1 MANPLRYANLRSGV
15 TVIAAIALAMVAA
28 CGRESPPEAKPAV
41 PGAADY
47 AVLDR
52 GVGLMGQYEFAQAR
66 DAFAKL
72 VERYPAW
79 NSARF
84 DLAIALLNR
93 QQDGD
98 ERAAADMLRALVRDD
113 PGNLNAVYALALLT
127 LHGGEAKDAQ
137 PLFKR
142 VAEADGRDA
151 YPRYFLAQSILAQ
164 DRPADALPLFQE
176 AAALDP
182 RLRSARYGASQAL
195 ARLGRAKE
203 AAAMLAAF
211 EEDKNNPLARLAEFK
226 YTRMGTRALAIG
238 SPVSP
243 AAAAT
248 PTGALFAAP
257 VQIVRSTPVTNAHA
271 VATAADIDGDGEV
284 DLFLSN
290 GSGSP
295 SPVLLSKA
303 GDFAPQ
309 PRHDLALRGGA
320 DFAAWGDIDNDGLL
334 DVLLC
339 DARSSPRIMAQ
350 SPRGTWK
357 TRHVPALA
365 KIGGTRDCQLVDA
378 DHDGDLDIL
387 LVTMRGE
394 RLIIANNGDGT
405 FRNLADRL
413 PKPTGRTSAVQI
425 LAVDIDDDHDLDLV
439 VLHAGGPHEVL
450 ANERLWVWKPAT
462 GFDAFVREPAI
473 AAVAARDGN
482 GMTHLVTLTP
492 DLAIRDWKRAGD
504 GQWKA
509 DTLVA
514 AQGAPAKEGRAQLA
528 MIDVDGDG
536 RPEILASTPRGLA
549 VWRWSAGESRPILAI
564 EDDTIV
570 SWTVAALDAKGP
582 SLITYHRDGSVNL
595 RKPGPGRHAFAW
607 ISLTGGEEKTSTVR
621 SNRSGIGA
629 RVTGRAQD
637 RIAIDES
644 LRHDSGPGQSLTP
657 LALGLAG
664 ASRLD
669 YLTIDWSDG
678 VFQSEVALEGSK
690 LQRIAETQ
698 RQLSSCPLLFAW
710 DGKRFAF
717 VSDFL
722 GVGGIGFLLKPG
734 EYVTPRPWENFLFPT
749 GLIQPRDGRIA
760 IKIGEPMEEA
770 AYVDSVELVVHD
782 LPEGWDMALDE
793 RMETGGPMVTGRS
806 FYYRRDATASRATNE
821 RGEDITAALR
831 TVDLNAADPG
841 PHDTRF
847 IGRLAG
853 EHVITLEFD
862 TEIGAGPGR
871 PVLVMDGWI
880 EYPYAQTM
888 FAAWQAN
895 AEYHTPTL
903 EARGADGK
911 WRTVAKEFGYPAGM
925 PRRSA
930 MPLPALPR
938 GTRALRLR
946 TNQEIYFDRIA
957 VAWAEAAPVATRSL
971 RLAKAIAGHAG
982 FPRSTKGAQQQPA
995 YDYDSRA
1002 PLWDT
1007 RTQSGFYTAFGPVD
1021 ELVAA
1026 NDDALAIIGP
1036 GEELHLEFEAAP
1048 APAPGIVRRYELRTH
1063 GWAKDMDLYTR
1074 DGETIGPLPVTGMDL
1089 GRRNRLHEK
1098 YNTRYAA
1105 GQ

>member
-1 MANPLRYANLRSGV
+1 LRSRHG
-15 TVIAAIALAMVAA
+15 TWRRGSLRIAAIVLAMLAA
-28 CGRESPPEAKPAV
+28 CGREAPPEAKPTV

-47 AVLDR
+47 AELDR
-52 GVGLMGQYEFAQAR
+52 GVGLMGKFEFAQAR
-66 DAFAKL
+66 DTFAKL
-72 VERYPAW
+72 AERYPAW
-79 NSARF
+79 NTARF

-98 ERAAADMLRALVRDD
+98 ERAAAEMLRALVRDE
-113 PGNLNAVYALALLT
+113 PGNLNAVYALALLA
-127 LHGGEAKDAQ
+127 LHGGAAADAQ
-137 PLFKR
+137 PLFRR
-142 VAEADGRDA
+142 VVDADGRDA
-151 YPRYFLAQSILAQ
+151 YARYFLAQSLLAQ
-164 DRPADALPLFQE
+164 DRPAAALPLFQE
-176 AAALDP
+176 AATLDP

-195 ARLGRAKE
+195 ARLGRTKE

-211 EEDKNNPLARLAEFK
+211 EAEKNNPLARLAEFK
-226 YTRMGTRALAIG
+226 YTRMGARALAIG

-243 AAAAT
+243 AASAPPA
-248 PTGALFAAP
+248 GALFAAP
-257 VQIVRSTPVTNAHA
+257 VQLLASNTRANPGAIAS
-271 VATAADIDGDGEV
+271 AADIDGDGEV
-284 DLFLSN
+284 DLLLSQAFGN
-290 GSGSP
+290 P
-295 SPVLLSKA
+295 APVLLAKA
-303 GDFAPQ
+303 GEYVLQ
-309 PRHDLALRGGA
+309 PEHDLTLHGGA

-339 DARSSPRIMAQ
+339 DARNAPRIMSQ
-350 SPRGTWK
+350 SPRGKWK
-357 TRHVPALA
+357 ARDVPVLA

-387 LVTMRGE
+387 LVTTKGE

-413 PKPTGRTSAVQI
+413 PKPTSNSPAVQI

-462 GFDAFVREPAI
+462 GFDAFVREAAI
-473 AAVAARDGN
+473 AVVTARDGN

-492 DLAIRDWKRAGD
+492 ELAIRDWKRGED

-514 AQGAPAKEGRAQLA
+514 AQGTPARDRRAQLA

-549 VWRWSAGESRPILAI
+549 VWRWSAGESRPLFAI
-564 EDDTIV
+564 EDDSLV

-582 SLITYHRDGSVNL
+582 SLITYHRDGTVNL

-607 ISLTGGEEKTSTVR
+607 ISLTGGEAKESAVR

-629 RVTGRAQD
+629 RVTGHAQD
-637 RIAIDES
+637 RTSQDET

-657 LALGLAG
+657 VALGLAG
-664 ASRLD
+664 GTRLD

-678 VFQSEVALEGSK
+678 VFQSEVALEGAK
-690 LQRIAETQ
+690 LHRIAETQ
-698 RQLSSCPLLFAW
+698 RQLSSCPLIFAW

-734 EYVTPRPWENFLFPT
+734 EYVTPRPWENFLFPA
-749 GLIQPRDGRIA
+749 GAIAPLEGRIA

-782 LPEGWDMALDE
+782 LPAGWDMALDE
-793 RMETGGPMVTGRS
+793 RMETGGPRVTGRA
-806 FYYRRDATASRATNE
+806 FYYRREATASRATNE
-821 RGEDITAALR
+821 RGADITQALR
-831 TVDLNAADPG
+831 TVDLEAADPG
-841 PHDTRF
+841 AHDARF

-853 EHVITLEFD
+853 EHVITLEFEE
-862 TEIGAGPGR
+862 EIAAGPGL
-871 PVLVMDGWI
+871 PILVVDGWI

-895 AEYHTPTL
+895 AQYHTPTL
-903 EARGADGK
+903 EARGADGR
-911 WRTVAKEFGYPAGM
+911 WRTVLREFGYPAGM

-957 VAWAEAAPVATRSL
+957 VAWAEGAPVAAKSL
-971 RLAKAIAGHAG
+971 RLAKAIAGHSG

-995 YDYDSRA
+995 YDYDHRA

-1007 RTQSGFYTAFGPVD
+1007 RTQSGFYTAFGAVD

-1026 NDDALAIIGP
+1026 HDDALAIIGP
-1036 GEELHLEFEAAP
+1036 GEELHLEFEALP

-1074 DGETIGPLPVTGMDL
+1074 DGETIGPLPVTGKDPRVARL
-1089 GRRNRLHEK
+1089 LHGR
-1098 YNTRYAA
+1098 YNTRFAE
-1105 GQ
+1105 GR